1 MVMVSKTAFTKNRYL
16 MTPESTI
23 HWLGNTGIGY
33 IVKTHFYKT
42 ICKNAL
48 LPNNT
53 YLKIFPEPLIFYHKL
68 DTNLN
73 QGMLVTVVRVDKQW
87 NQAEYK
93 LICQSFTYTMI
104 DLINSLSKKKK
115 KK

>member
-1 MVMVSKTAFTKNRYL
+1 
-16 MTPESTI
+16 MTPELTI
-23 HWLGNTGIGY
+23 HWLGNTGIEY

-53 YLKIFPEPLIFYHKL
+53 YLKVFPEPLIFYHKL

-93 LICQSFTYTMI
+93 LIFQPFMI
-104 DLINSLSKKKK
+104 DLMNSPSKKKRNK
-115 KK
+115 KV

>member
-1 MVMVSKTAFTKNRYL
+1 
-16 MTPESTI
+16 MTPELTI
-23 HWLGNTGIGY
+23 HWLGNTGIEY
-33 IVKTHFYKT
+33 IVKISTKQL
-42 ICKNAL
+42 CKNAL

-93 LICQSFTYTMI
+93 LICQSFMI
-104 DLINSLSKKKK
+104 DLMNSPSKKKRNK
-115 KK
+115 KV

>member
-1 MVMVSKTAFTKNRYL
+1 
-16 MTPESTI
+16 MTPELTI
-23 HWLGNTGIGY
+23 HWLGNTGIEY

-53 YLKIFPEPLIFYHKL
+53 YLKVFPEPLIFYHKL

-73 QGMLVTVVRVDKQW
+73 QGMLVTVVSVDKQW

-104 DLINSLSKKKK
+104 DLMNSLSKKKWNK
-115 KK
+115 KV